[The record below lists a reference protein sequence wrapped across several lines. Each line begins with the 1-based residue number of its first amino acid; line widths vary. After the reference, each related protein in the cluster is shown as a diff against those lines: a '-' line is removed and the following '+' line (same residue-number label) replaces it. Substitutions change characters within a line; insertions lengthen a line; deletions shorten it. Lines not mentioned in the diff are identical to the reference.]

1 MNRTVRAA
9 AVVVAV
15 PVLDAT
21 TMGAA
26 MAASDPAQVV
36 IPTLDAQ
43 YLGPMS
49 TAGRIPK
56 IQVSAS
62 EVSRAFVNMVSY
74 KTVSKV
80 ARNTDGRAQ
89 QKGDTVDTQGYRC
102 KATSFKYIQPGSA
115 GQYAKVGWKCTFRAA
130 DTPTGIVLTY
140 KQSSK

>member
-1 MNRTVRAA
+1 MSRMVRVAL
-9 AVVVAV
+9 AVAVV
-15 PVLDAT
+15 PVLGAT

-26 MAASDPAQVV
+26 AAANDPAQVM
-36 IPTLDAQ
+36 IPVLDAQ
-43 YLGPMS
+43 YLGPQS

-56 IQVSAS
+56 IQVEAS

-89 QKGDTVDTQGYRC
+89 QKGSVVTTQGYRC
-102 KATSFKYIQPGSA
+102 QAISFKYVQPGTA
-115 GQYAKVGWKCTFRAA
+115 GQYAKVKWQCTFQAA
-130 DTPTGIVLTY
+130 DTPTQIVLTY